1 MQIPINLSISG
12 NWTVARE
19 MRLGFSMPNELKN
32 YTLLD
37 IEVHTVVS
45 YKDKGHMIWLLEK
58 LSSFWGSEKWKRK
71 P

>member
-1 MQIPINLSISG
+1 MLSTQLTPTQYVVDFEYPSNPSCVQIPINLSISG

-45 YKDKGHMIWLLEK
+45 
-58 LSSFWGSEKWKRK
+58 
-71 P
+71 